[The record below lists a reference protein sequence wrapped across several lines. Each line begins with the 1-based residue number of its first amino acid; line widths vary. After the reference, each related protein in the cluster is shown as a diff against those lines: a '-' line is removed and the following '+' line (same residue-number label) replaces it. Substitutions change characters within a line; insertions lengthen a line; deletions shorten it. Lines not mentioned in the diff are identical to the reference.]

1 MLGKPSQIQKQADS
15 LSLGIWPTVNKEG
28 GELNLTGQSTGS
40 EQDHHT
46 SRAART
52 VLWGT
57 KCQTTQTLDR
67 LYSLIAPLERE
78 RRFMRAEQSV
88 GDMAE
93 ELLARQ
99 AMTLAQR
106 SGEPLIEALEDILK
120 TPDGSPVEPMDRGPD
135 WQPLP

>member
-1 MLGKPSQIQKQADS
+1 
-15 LSLGIWPTVNKEG
+15 
-28 GELNLTGQSTGS
+28 
-40 EQDHHT
+40 
-46 SRAART
+46 
-52 VLWGT
+52 
-57 KCQTTQTLDR
+57 
-67 LYSLIAPLERE
+67 
-78 RRFMRAEQSV
+78 MRAEQTV

-120 TPDGSPVEPMDRGPD
+120 NPDGSHVEPMDREPD

>member
-1 MLGKPSQIQKQADS
+1 MR
-15 LSLGIWPTVNKEG
+15 T
-28 GELNLTGQSTGS
+28 
-40 EQDHHT
+40 EQT
-46 SRAART
+46 
-52 VLWGT
+52 
-57 KCQTTQTLDR
+57 
-67 LYSLIAPLERE
+67 
-78 RRFMRAEQSV
+78 V

-120 TPDGSPVEPMDRGPD
+120 TPDGSHVEPMAWEPD

>member
-1 MLGKPSQIQKQADS
+1 
-15 LSLGIWPTVNKEG
+15 
-28 GELNLTGQSTGS
+28 
-40 EQDHHT
+40 
-46 SRAART
+46 
-52 VLWGT
+52 
-57 KCQTTQTLDR
+57 
-67 LYSLIAPLERE
+67 
-78 RRFMRAEQSV
+78 MRAEQTV

-120 TPDGSPVEPMDRGPD
+120 TPDGSHVEPMDRGPD